1 MAKLKLDDLAKI
13 RDRMKQSSEL
23 RVDGDKRVRITV
35 HMGTC
40 GIASGARPIL
50 DELVKIVEE
59 KGVTD
64 VVLTTSGCAGL
75 CSREPMMTIEIAE
88 EPAVKYIYLT
98 PEKARAIFEEHVIN
112 GQVLEKHALAM
123 GPEKAY

>member
-98 PEKARAIFEEHVIN
+98 PEKAREIFEEHVIN